1 MGWSKWVRG
10 VAKPFLK
17 SALQPKHFI
26 KGMLDPTQTLAMR
39 DIKKGF
45 RKNQN
50 VQRDKENGIAN
61 KNIADAITGQQ
72 AQTDA
77 WGTEPTSIS
86 EN

>member
-10 VAKPFLK
+10 IAKPFLK

-26 KGMLDPTQTLAMR
+26 KGSLDLTQGLAMR

-50 VQRDKENGIAN
+50 VQRDKEKDIAN
-61 KNIADAITGQQ
+61 KKVADTITGQQ

-77 WGTEPTSIS
+77 WGAEPTSIP
-86 EN
+86 ED